1 MPAGAVPASHLSGK
15 ARYFAATA
23 TTKTPIFAKN
33 LPMSRGIIIL
43 GMLSMLIFACK
54 KKESGG
60 GWDVN
65 QDRKVAIEALEKEVA
80 QSAGEAI
87 DFERGRLLIQQYEQ
101 YARSL
106 PGDSL
111 APVYLFKAAEVARG
125 MRDFGLAIRLWA
137 EVNERYPDYQ
147 LAPEAL
153 FLQALIT
160 EQDLQKPKAAVPLYE
175 AFLQRYPSHYLYKD
189 ARLLH
194 DNCKAG
200 KTDADLIDSFE
211 QQAPQQ

>member
-1 MPAGAVPASHLSGK
+1 
-15 ARYFAATA
+15 
-23 TTKTPIFAKN
+23 
-33 LPMSRGIIIL
+33 MSRGMIIVGML
-43 GMLSMLIFACK
+43 GMLVFSCK

-65 QDRKVAIEALEKEVA
+65 QDRKVAIEALEKELA
-80 QSAGEAI
+80 QSAGESI
-87 DFERGRLLIQQYEQ
+87 DFERSRLLIQQYEQ

-111 APVYLFKAAEVARG
+111 APVYLFKAAEVARAV
-125 MRDFGLAIRLWA
+125 RDYGLAIRLWA
-137 EVNERYPDYQ
+137 EVNERYADYK

-153 FLQALIT
+153 FLQGLIT
-160 EQDLQKPKAAVPLYE
+160 EQDLQNPKAAVPIYE
-175 AFLQRYPSHYLYKD
+175 AFLQRYPSHYLYQD

-200 KTDADLIDSFE
+200 KTDAELIDRFE

>member
-1 MPAGAVPASHLSGK
+1 M
-15 ARYFAATA
+15 
-23 TTKTPIFAKN
+23 
-33 LPMSRGIIIL
+33 LPLLPQKLLFLQKIGLMSRGIFVVGL
-43 GMLSMLIFACK
+43 LSLLALACK
-54 KKESGG
+54 KKDSTS

-65 QDRKVAIEALEKEVA
+65 QDRKVAITVLEKELA
-80 QSAGEAI
+80 QSADKGV
-87 DFERGRLLIQQYEQ
+87 DFERSRLLIQQYEQ

-125 MRDFGLAIRLWA
+125 VRDFGLAIRLWA
-137 EVNERYPDYQ
+137 QVNERYADYK

-160 EQDLQKPKAAVPLYE
+160 EQDLQKPQAAVPIYE
-175 AFLQRYPSHYLYKD
+175 AFLQRYPSHYLHKD
-189 ARLLH
+189 ARLLL

-200 KTDADLIDSFE
+200 ITDAELIDSF
-211 QQAPQQ
+211 QRQAPQ